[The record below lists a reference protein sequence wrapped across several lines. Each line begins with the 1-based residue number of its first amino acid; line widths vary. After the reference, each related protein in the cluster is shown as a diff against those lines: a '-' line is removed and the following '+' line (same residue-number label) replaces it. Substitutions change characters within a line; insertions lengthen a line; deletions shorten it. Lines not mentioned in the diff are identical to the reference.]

1 MRVLATVGFS
11 FAAGLFLTLLP
22 WDGWQLYAAGAL
34 ALASLLW
41 ALLGRGTP
49 HLRRVLLVL
58 LPLMVSLLYFSAYR
72 ALVRQPVQALCGG
85 EHDFSAAVC
94 DWPEATERGAKVT
107 IRLHGLLGAKAVYY
121 GDDDLLSLCPGDAL
135 SGTAWWNDVA
145 AIGDGDLRQ
154 FSSRGV
160 YALLYDRDTLTV
172 QPAPDMPLGYAPQY
186 AAKALRDKL
195 AQLWDDPSVLGFLTA
210 ELTGD
215 KSLLPESDYVAM
227 QETGLAHIFAVSGL
241 HCAFLVTLLSLLIP
255 PTHRRTLCAVASAV
269 LVFYML
275 LTGLS
280 PSVARAC
287 VMQLFLLSAPL
298 FRRGSDP
305 LTSLAAA
312 LTVILLVNPHAV
324 GSVSLQ
330 LSFAATLGMVLLSG
344 RLYKSFTGWY
354 RGRNRAVRAALSFL
368 TANLAATL
376 GALVFTAPLTAYYF
390 NILSLVAPL
399 AGLLAVP
406 AAGYAFMSA
415 FVSALLGLVWTP
427 LGHLAGYVPLLLVKY
442 ILWVA
447 HLLLAVP
454 YHAVYFTNVYLR
466 VWLLYVY
473 AAFLGCAVT
482 PDGKRKYAL
491 ASALTVLT
499 LAACLWLN
507 SRWQQYGAFRAAV
520 LDVGQGE
527 SVALCSGSEAAL
539 VDCGSSNSYV
549 DAGSV
554 AADALQSAGIRRL
567 SAVIVTHYHADH
579 TNGLTEVLTRLPV
592 DTLYL
597 PDIEDEYGVRDR
609 LVSLAAHQGADVV
622 FVTEPTRIALGEAV
636 LTVYPPLL
644 TTGDLNEQGLTALA
658 TAGDFDLLITGDMAG
673 QTEQLLAQTYP
684 LPDVEVLVVSHH
696 GSRYSSDESFLR
708 AITPD
713 NAVISVGDNRYGHP
727 AEETLRRLQAVGATV
742 WRTDQQ
748 GSIRII
754 IDRQGYALVDR

>member
-121 GDDDLLSLCPGDAL
+121 GDDDLLSLRPGDAL

-312 LTVILLVNPHAV
+312 LTVILLVNPYAV

-354 RGRNRAVRAALSFL
+354 RGRNRAVRTALSFL

-390 NILSLVAPL
+390 NLLSLVAPL

-609 LVSLAAHQGADVV
+609 LISLAAHQGADVV
-622 FVTEPTRIALGEAV
+622 FVTEPARIALGEAV

>member
-121 GDDDLLSLCPGDAL
+121 GDDDLLSLRPGDAL

-195 AQLWDDPSVLGFLTA
+195 ARLWDDPSVLGFLTA

-312 LTVILLVNPHAV
+312 LTVILLVNPYAV

-354 RGRNRAVRAALSFL
+354 RGRDRAVRAALSFL
-368 TANLAATL
+368 AANLAATL

-427 LGHLAGYVPLLLVKY
+427 LGLLAGYVPLLLVKY

-507 SRWQQYGAFRAAV
+507 SRWQQYSAFRAAA

-754 IDRQGYALVDR
+754 ID

>member
-121 GDDDLLSLCPGDAL
+121 GDDDLLSLRPGDAL

-312 LTVILLVNPHAV
+312 LTVILLVNPYAV

-368 TANLAATL
+368 AANLAATL

-673 QTEQLLAQTYP
+673 QTEQLLAQTYL

-754 IDRQGYALVDR
+754 ID

>member
-121 GDDDLLSLCPGDAL
+121 GDDDLLSLRPGDAL

-312 LTVILLVNPHAV
+312 LTVILLVNPYAV

-354 RGRNRAVRAALSFL
+354 RGRNRAVRAALFFPA
-368 TANLAATL
+368 ANLAATL

-609 LVSLAAHQGADVV
+609 LVSLAAHQGANVV

-754 IDRQGYALVDR
+754 ID

>member
-1 MRVLATVGFS
+1 MRVLATAGFS

-121 GDDDLLSLCPGDAL
+121 GDDDLLSLRPGDAL

-312 LTVILLVNPHAV
+312 LTVILLVNPYAV

-368 TANLAATL
+368 AANLAATL

-507 SRWQQYGAFRAAV
+507 SHWQQYGAFRAAV

-622 FVTEPTRIALGEAV
+622 FVTEPTRIALGEAI

-754 IDRQGYALVDR
+754 ID

>member
-72 ALVRQPVQALCGG
+72 ALVRRPVQALCGG

-121 GDDDLLSLCPGDAL
+121 GDDGLLSLRPGDAL

-312 LTVILLVNPHAV
+312 LTVILLVNPYAV

-368 TANLAATL
+368 AANLAATL

-427 LGHLAGYVPLLLVKY
+427 LGLLVGYVPLLLVKY
-442 ILWVA
+442 ILWAA

-527 SVALCSGSEAAL
+527 SVTLCSGSEAAL

-754 IDRQGYALVDR
+754 ID

>member
-121 GDDDLLSLCPGDAL
+121 GDDDLLSLRPGDAL

-312 LTVILLVNPHAV
+312 LTVILLVNPYAV

-354 RGRNRAVRAALSFL
+354 RGRDRAVRAALSFL
-368 TANLAATL
+368 AANLAATL

-579 TNGLTEVLTRLPV
+579 TNGLTEVLTRLSV

-754 IDRQGYALVDR
+754 ID

>member
-85 EHDFSAAVC
+85 EHDFSAAVS

-121 GDDDLLSLCPGDAL
+121 GDDDLLSLRPGDAL

-312 LTVILLVNPHAV
+312 LTVILLVNPYAV

-344 RLYKSFTGWY
+344 RLYKSFTGWH
-354 RGRNRAVRAALSFL
+354 RGRNRAVRTALSFL
-368 TANLAATL
+368 AANLAATL

-415 FVSALLGLVWTP
+415 FVSALLGFVWTP
-427 LGHLAGYVPLLLVKY
+427 LGLLAGYLPLLLVKY

-609 LVSLAAHQGADVV
+609 LISLAAHQGADVV

-684 LPDVEVLVVSHH
+684 MPDVEVLVVSHH

-754 IDRQGYALVDR
+754 ID

>member
-121 GDDDLLSLCPGDAL
+121 GDDDLLSLRPGDAL

-312 LTVILLVNPHAV
+312 LTVILLVNPYAV

-354 RGRNRAVRAALSFL
+354 RGRNRAVRAALSFPA
-368 TANLAATL
+368 ANLAATL

-390 NILSLVAPL
+390 NLLSLVAPL

-579 TNGLTEVLTRLPV
+579 TNGLTEVLTRLLV

-609 LVSLAAHQGADVV
+609 LISLAAHQGADVV

>member
-1 MRVLATVGFS
+1 MRVLATAGFS

-121 GDDDLLSLCPGDAL
+121 GDDDLLSLRPGDAL

-312 LTVILLVNPHAV
+312 LTVILLVNPYAV

-354 RGRNRAVRAALSFL
+354 RGRNRAVRAALFFPA
-368 TANLAATL
+368 ANLAATL

-507 SRWQQYGAFRAAV
+507 SHWQQYGAFRAAV

-592 DTLYL
+592 DILYL

-609 LVSLAAHQGADVV
+609 LISLAAHQGADVV

-673 QTEQLLAQTYP
+673 QTEQLLAQTYL

-754 IDRQGYALVDR
+754 ID

>member
-1 MRVLATVGFS
+1 MRVLATAGFS

-49 HLRRVLLVL
+49 HFRRVLLLL
-58 LPLMVSLLYFSAYR
+58 LPLTFSLLYFTAYR

-94 DWPEATERGAKVT
+94 DWPEATEHGAKVT

-121 GDDDLLSLCPGDAL
+121 GDDDLLSLRPGDAL

-195 AQLWDDPSVLGFLTA
+195 AQLWDDPSVLGFLAA

-255 PTHRRTLCAVASAV
+255 PTRRRALCAVASAV

-312 LTVILLVNPHAV
+312 LTVILLVNPYAV

-368 TANLAATL
+368 AANLAATL

-427 LGHLAGYVPLLLVKY
+427 LGLLAGYVPLLLVKY

-447 HLLLAVP
+447 HLLLAIP

-708 AITPD
+708 TVTPD

-754 IDRQGYALVDR
+754 ID

>member
-121 GDDDLLSLCPGDAL
+121 GDDDLLSLRPGDAL

-195 AQLWDDPSVLGFLTA
+195 ARLWDDPSVLGFLTA

-312 LTVILLVNPHAV
+312 LTVILLVNPYAV

-354 RGRNRAVRAALSFL
+354 RGRNRAVRTALSFL
-368 TANLAATL
+368 AANLAATL

-390 NILSLVAPL
+390 NLLSLVAPL

-527 SVALCSGSEAAL
+527 SVALCSGSEAVL

-609 LVSLAAHQGADVV
+609 LVSLAAHQGANVV

-754 IDRQGYALVDR
+754 ID

>member
-94 DWPEATERGAKVT
+94 DWPEATEHGAKVT

-121 GDDDLLSLCPGDAL
+121 GDDDLLSLRPGDAL

-312 LTVILLVNPHAV
+312 LTVILLVNPYAV

-344 RLYKSFTGWY
+344 RLYKSFTCWY

-368 TANLAATL
+368 AANLAATL

-567 SAVIVTHYHADH
+567 SAMIVTHYHADH

-622 FVTEPTRIALGEAV
+622 FVTEPARIALGEAV

-754 IDRQGYALVDR
+754 ID

>member
-94 DWPEATERGAKVT
+94 DWPEATEHGAKVT

-121 GDDDLLSLCPGDAL
+121 GDDDLLSLRPGDAL

-312 LTVILLVNPHAV
+312 LTVILLVNPYAV

-344 RLYKSFTGWY
+344 RLYKSFAGWY
-354 RGRNRAVRAALSFL
+354 RGRNRAVRTALSFL

-390 NILSLVAPL
+390 NLLSLVAPL

-442 ILWVA
+442 ILWMA

-727 AEETLRRLQAVGATV
+727 AEETLRRLQSVGATV

-754 IDRQGYALVDR
+754 ID

>member
-94 DWPEATERGAKVT
+94 DWPEATEHGAKVT

-121 GDDDLLSLCPGDAL
+121 GDDDLLSLRPGDAL

-255 PTHRRTLCAVASAV
+255 PTHRHTLCAVASAV

-312 LTVILLVNPHAV
+312 LTVILLVNPYAV

-354 RGRNRAVRAALSFL
+354 RGRNRAVRTALSFL
-368 TANLAATL
+368 AANLAATL

-427 LGHLAGYVPLLLVKY
+427 LGLLAGYVPLLLVKY

-567 SAVIVTHYHADH
+567 SSVIVTHYHADH

-622 FVTEPTRIALGEAV
+622 FVTGPTRIALGEAV

-742 WRTDQQ
+742 WRTDRQ

-754 IDRQGYALVDR
+754 ID

>member
-41 ALLGRGTP
+41 ALLGRRMP

-58 LPLMVSLLYFSAYR
+58 LPLMFSLLYFSAYR

-94 DWPEATERGAKVT
+94 DWPEATEHGAKVT

-121 GDDDLLSLCPGDAL
+121 GDDDLLSLRPGDVL

-255 PTHRRTLCAVASAV
+255 PTRRRTLCAVASAV

-298 FRRGSDP
+298 FRRSSDP

-312 LTVILLVNPHAV
+312 LTVILLVNPYAV

-344 RLYKSFTGWY
+344 RLYKSFTAWY
-354 RGRNRAVRAALSFL
+354 GGRNRAVRAALSFL
-368 TANLAATL
+368 AANLAATL

-427 LGHLAGYVPLLLVKY
+427 LGHIAGYVPLLLVKY

-754 IDRQGYALVDR
+754 ID

>member
-11 FAAGLFLTLLP
+11 FAVGLFLTLLP

-49 HLRRVLLVL
+49 HLRRVLLAL

-121 GDDDLLSLCPGDAL
+121 GDDDLLSLRPGDAL

-312 LTVILLVNPHAV
+312 LTVILLVNPYAV

-368 TANLAATL
+368 AANLAATL

-390 NILSLVAPL
+390 NLLSLVAPL

-567 SAVIVTHYHADH
+567 SAMIVTHYHADH

-727 AEETLRRLQAVGATV
+727 AEEALRRLQAVGATV

-754 IDRQGYALVDR
+754 ID

>member
-94 DWPEATERGAKVT
+94 DWPEATEHGAKVT

-121 GDDDLLSLCPGDAL
+121 GDDDLLSLRPGDVL

-312 LTVILLVNPHAV
+312 LTVILLANPYAV

-368 TANLAATL
+368 AANLAATL

-754 IDRQGYALVDR
+754 ID

>member
-72 ALVRQPVQALCGG
+72 ALVRRPVQALCGG

-121 GDDDLLSLCPGDAL
+121 GDDDLLSLRPGDAL

-312 LTVILLVNPHAV
+312 LTVILLVNPYAV

-354 RGRNRAVRAALSFL
+354 RGRNRAVRVALSFL
-368 TANLAATL
+368 AANLAATL

-427 LGHLAGYVPLLLVKY
+427 LGLLAGYVPLLLVKY

-567 SAVIVTHYHADH
+567 SAMIVTHYHADH

-644 TTGDLNEQGLTALA
+644 TTGDLNEQGLAALA

-696 GSRYSSDESFLR
+696 GSRYSSDESFLQ

-754 IDRQGYALVDR
+754 ID

>member
-58 LPLMVSLLYFSAYR
+58 LSLMVSLLYFSAYR

-121 GDDDLLSLCPGDAL
+121 GDDDLLSLRPGDAL

-312 LTVILLVNPHAV
+312 LTVILLVNPYAV

-344 RLYKSFTGWY
+344 RLYKSFTAWY

-368 TANLAATL
+368 AANLAATL

-415 FVSALLGLVWTP
+415 FVSALLGFVWTP

-549 DAGSV
+549 DGGSV

-754 IDRQGYALVDR
+754 ID

>member
-1 MRVLATVGFS
+1 MRVLATAGFS

-121 GDDDLLSLCPGDAL
+121 GDDDLLSLRPGDAL

-312 LTVILLVNPHAV
+312 LTVILLVNPYAV

-368 TANLAATL
+368 AANLAATL

-507 SRWQQYGAFRAAV
+507 SHWQQYGAFRAAV

-609 LVSLAAHQGADVV
+609 LISLAAHQGADVV

-754 IDRQGYALVDR
+754 ID

>member
-121 GDDDLLSLCPGDAL
+121 GDDDLLSLRPGDAL

-312 LTVILLVNPHAV
+312 LTVILLVNPYAV

-354 RGRNRAVRAALSFL
+354 RGRNRTVRTALSFL
-368 TANLAATL
+368 AANLAATL

-390 NILSLVAPL
+390 NILSLAAPL

-622 FVTEPTRIALGEAV
+622 FVTEPARIALGEAV

-754 IDRQGYALVDR
+754 ID

>member
-121 GDDDLLSLCPGDAL
+121 GDDDLLSLRPGDAL

-312 LTVILLVNPHAV
+312 LTVILLVNPYAV

-354 RGRNRAVRAALSFL
+354 RGRNRAVRTALSFL
-368 TANLAATL
+368 SANLAATL

-754 IDRQGYALVDR
+754 ID

>member
-1 MRVLATVGFS
+1 MRVLATAGFS

-121 GDDDLLSLCPGDAL
+121 GDDDLLSLRPGDAL

-312 LTVILLVNPHAV
+312 LTVILLVNPYAV

-368 TANLAATL
+368 ASNLAATL

-507 SRWQQYGAFRAAV
+507 SHWQQYGAFRAAV

-754 IDRQGYALVDR
+754 ID

>member
-72 ALVRQPVQALCGG
+72 ALVRQPVQTLCGG

-94 DWPEATERGAKVT
+94 DWPEATEHGAKVT

-121 GDDDLLSLCPGDAL
+121 GDDDLLSLRPGDAL

-160 YALLYDRDTLTV
+160 YVLLYDRDTLTV

-312 LTVILLVNPHAV
+312 LTVILLVNPYAV

-344 RLYKSFTGWY
+344 RLYKSFTAWY

-368 TANLAATL
+368 AANLAATL

-579 TNGLTEVLTRLPV
+579 TNGLTEVLTRLSV

-622 FVTEPTRIALGEAV
+622 FVTEPARIALGEAV

-754 IDRQGYALVDR
+754 ID

>member
-121 GDDDLLSLCPGDAL
+121 GDDDLLSLRPGDAL

-312 LTVILLVNPHAV
+312 LTVILLVNPYAV

-344 RLYKSFTGWY
+344 RLYKSFTAWY

-368 TANLAATL
+368 AANLAATL

-622 FVTEPTRIALGEAV
+622 FVTGPTRITLGEAV

-727 AEETLRRLQAVGATV
+727 AEETLRRLQAVDATV

-754 IDRQGYALVDR
+754 ID

>member
-22 WDGWQLYAAGAL
+22 WDDWELYAAGAL

-121 GDDDLLSLCPGDAL
+121 GDDDLLSLRPGDAL

-312 LTVILLVNPHAV
+312 LTVILLVNPYAV

-354 RGRNRAVRAALSFL
+354 RGRNRAVRAALSFPA
-368 TANLAATL
+368 ANLAATL

-454 YHAVYFTNVYLR
+454 YHAVYFTNMYLR

-567 SAVIVTHYHADH
+567 SAMIVTHYHADH

-754 IDRQGYALVDR
+754 ID

>member
-94 DWPEATERGAKVT
+94 DWPEATEHGAKVT

-121 GDDDLLSLCPGDAL
+121 GDDDLLSLRPGDAL

-312 LTVILLVNPHAV
+312 LTVILLVNPYAV

-330 LSFAATLGMVLLSG
+330 LSFAATLGMVLLAG

-368 TANLAATL
+368 AANLAATL

-622 FVTEPTRIALGEAV
+622 FVTEPTRIALGEAI

-754 IDRQGYALVDR
+754 ID

>member
-1 MRVLATVGFS
+1 MRVLATAGFS

-22 WDGWQLYAAGAL
+22 RDGWQLYAAGAL

-121 GDDDLLSLCPGDAL
+121 GDDDLLSLRPGDAL

-312 LTVILLVNPHAV
+312 LTVILLANPYAV

-354 RGRNRAVRAALSFL
+354 RGRNRAVRTALSFL
-368 TANLAATL
+368 AANLAATL

-507 SRWQQYGAFRAAV
+507 SRWQQYGALRAAV

-622 FVTEPTRIALGEAV
+622 FVTEPTRIALGEAI

-754 IDRQGYALVDR
+754 ID

>member
-121 GDDDLLSLCPGDAL
+121 GDDDLLSLRPGDAL

-312 LTVILLVNPHAV
+312 LTVILLVNPYAV

-354 RGRNRAVRAALSFL
+354 RGRNRAVRTALSFL
-368 TANLAATL
+368 AANLAATL

-390 NILSLVAPL
+390 NLLSLVAPL

-622 FVTEPTRIALGEAV
+622 FVTEPARIALGETV

-754 IDRQGYALVDR
+754 ID

>member
-94 DWPEATERGAKVT
+94 DWPEATEHGAKVT

-121 GDDDLLSLCPGDAL
+121 GDDDLLSLRPGDAL

-312 LTVILLVNPHAV
+312 LTVILLVNPYAV

-330 LSFAATLGMVLLSG
+330 LSFAATLGMVLLAG

-368 TANLAATL
+368 AANLAATL

-579 TNGLTEVLTRLPV
+579 TNGLTEVLTRLSV

-754 IDRQGYALVDR
+754 ID

>member
-94 DWPEATERGAKVT
+94 DWPEATEHGAKVT

-121 GDDDLLSLCPGDAL
+121 GDDDLLSLRPGDAL

-312 LTVILLVNPHAV
+312 LTVILLVNPYAV

-354 RGRNRAVRAALSFL
+354 RGRNRAVRVALSFL
-368 TANLAATL
+368 AANLAATL
-376 GALVFTAPLTAYYF
+376 GALVFTTPLTAYYF

-527 SVALCSGSEAAL
+527 SVVLCSGSEAAL

-754 IDRQGYALVDR
+754 ID

>member
-1 MRVLATVGFS
+1 MRVLATAGFS

-121 GDDDLLSLCPGDAL
+121 GDDDLLSLRPGDAL

-312 LTVILLVNPHAV
+312 LTVILLVNPYAV

-354 RGRNRAVRAALSFL
+354 RGRNRAVRAALFFPA
-368 TANLAATL
+368 ANLAATL

-473 AAFLGCAVT
+473 TAFLGCAVT

-507 SRWQQYGAFRAAV
+507 SHWQQYGAFRAAV

-673 QTEQLLAQTYP
+673 QTEQLLAQTYL

-754 IDRQGYALVDR
+754 ID

>member
-121 GDDDLLSLCPGDAL
+121 GDDDLLSLRPGDAL

-255 PTHRRTLCAVASAV
+255 LTHRRTLCAVASAV

-312 LTVILLVNPHAV
+312 LTVILLVNPYAV

-354 RGRNRAVRAALSFL
+354 RGRNRAVRVALFFL
-368 TANLAATL
+368 AANLAATL

-427 LGHLAGYVPLLLVKY
+427 LGLLAGYVPLLLVKY

-567 SAVIVTHYHADH
+567 SALIVTHYHADH

-622 FVTEPTRIALGEAV
+622 FVTGPTRIALGEAV

-742 WRTDQQ
+742 WRTDRQ

-754 IDRQGYALVDR
+754 ID

>member
-121 GDDDLLSLCPGDAL
+121 GDDDLLSLRPGDAL

-312 LTVILLVNPHAV
+312 LTVILLVNPYAV

-368 TANLAATL
+368 AANLAATL

-427 LGHLAGYVPLLLVKY
+427 LGLLAGYVPLLLVKY

-609 LVSLAAHQGADVV
+609 LVSLAAHRGADVV
-622 FVTEPTRIALGEAV
+622 FVTGPTRIALGEAV

>member
-1 MRVLATVGFS
+1 MRVLATAGFS

-121 GDDDLLSLCPGDAL
+121 GDDDLLSLRPGDAL

-195 AQLWDDPSVLGFLTA
+195 ARLWDDPSVLGFLTA

-312 LTVILLVNPHAV
+312 LTVILLVNPYAV

-354 RGRNRAVRAALSFL
+354 RGRNRAVRAALFFPA
-368 TANLAATL
+368 ANLAATL

-754 IDRQGYALVDR
+754 ID

>member
-41 ALLGRGTP
+41 ALLGRGMP

-121 GDDDLLSLCPGDAL
+121 GDDDLLSLRPGDAL

-312 LTVILLVNPHAV
+312 LTVILLVNPYAV

-354 RGRNRAVRAALSFL
+354 RGRNRAVRTALSFL
-368 TANLAATL
+368 AANLAATL

-427 LGHLAGYVPLLLVKY
+427 LGLLAGYVPLLLVKY
-442 ILWVA
+442 ILWAA

-754 IDRQGYALVDR
+754 ID

>member
-1 MRVLATVGFS
+1 MRVLATAGFS

-121 GDDDLLSLCPGDAL
+121 GDDDLLSLRPGDAL

-312 LTVILLVNPHAV
+312 LTVILLVNPYAV

-330 LSFAATLGMVLLSG
+330 LSFAATLGMVLLAG

-368 TANLAATL
+368 AANLAATL

-507 SRWQQYGAFRAAV
+507 SHWQQYGAFRAAV

-579 TNGLTEVLTRLPV
+579 TNGLTEVLTRLSV

-673 QTEQLLAQTYP
+673 QTEQLLAQTYL

-754 IDRQGYALVDR
+754 ID